1 MQMGRELLMAVKD
14 GYTREA
20 KGRKDLGDRKRLE
33 RPSRVREWISRYSK
47 RYEYENCYIHENLR
61 NFDAGVKRTC
71 GLANK
76 AAE

>member
-20 KGRKDLGDRKRLE
+20 KVRRDMGDRKRLE
-33 RPSRVREWISRYSK
+33 RPKSIEDWISRYSK
-47 RYEYENCYIHENLR
+47 RYEYENCYVHANLC